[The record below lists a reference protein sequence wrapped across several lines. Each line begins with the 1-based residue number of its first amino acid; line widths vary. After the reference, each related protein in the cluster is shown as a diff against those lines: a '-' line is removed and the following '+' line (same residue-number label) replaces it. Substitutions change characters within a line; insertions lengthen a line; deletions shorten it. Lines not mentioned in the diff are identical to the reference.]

1 MKTLRAGLAGAH
13 RIDRNADI
21 ETVRVSVPSDS
32 TEYSTGQRE
41 QPHALVG
48 SATLPGVI
56 GALETD
62 IVFGRLH
69 PRERLIED
77 DLMARFGAKRHLI
90 RQALANLAQ
99 MGLVRRPR
107 HRGAAVADFTPDEV
121 EQIYGVRRLLETAAA
136 GQIPLPLNRRKLSE
150 LRAIQRRH
158 DDAVRRGDALSA
170 FRVNNEFHRVLF
182 SACGN
187 AYLSGAIGHFAQ
199 KTHVIRS
206 FSIARPEY
214 LRAARDDHWA
224 MIEALKTGD
233 RDQLVA
239 LCARH
244 LDISQRPYIDAHRT
258 RFGAD
263 DAER

>member
-1 MKTLRAGLAGAH
+1 MKTEGNSGRREETRVHAGA
-13 RIDRNADI
+13 RTLRSVID
-21 ETVRVSVPSDS
+21 E
-32 TEYSTGQRE
+32 
-41 QPHALVG
+41 
-48 SATLPGVI
+48 
-56 GALETD
+56 LETD

-77 DLMARFGAKRHLI
+77 DLIARFGAKRHLI
-90 RQALANLAQ
+90 RQALADLER
-99 MGLVRRPR
+99 MGLVRRAR

-136 GQIPLPLNRRKLSE
+136 GQIPLPPSRRKVSE

-158 DDAVRRGDALSA
+158 DEAVRRGDTLSA
-170 FRVNNEFHRVLF
+170 FRVNNEFHRSLF

-187 AYLSGAIGHFAQ
+187 TYLSEAIGYFAQ

-214 LRAARDDHWA
+214 LHAARDDHWA
-224 MIEALKTGD
+224 MIAALKTGD
-233 RDQLVA
+233 RDELVA

-244 LDISQRPYIDAHRT
+244 LEISKRPYIEAHRT
-258 RFGAD
+258 RFGAND
-263 DAER
+263 GKR

>member
-1 MKTLRAGLAGAH
+1 
-13 RIDRNADI
+13 
-21 ETVRVSVPSDS
+21 VRFPSGSAERSV
-32 TEYSTGQRE
+32 GQRG
-41 QPHALVG
+41 QTHAVVC
-48 SATLPGVI
+48 SPTVADVI
-56 GALETD
+56 DALETD
-62 IVFGRLH
+62 IVFARLH

-90 RQALANLAQ
+90 RQALADLAQ
-99 MGLVRRPR
+99 MGLVRRAR
-107 HRGAAVADFTPDEV
+107 HRGAAVADFAPDEV

-136 GQIPLPLNRRKLSE
+136 GQIPLPLNRRKLGE

-158 DDAVRRGDALSA
+158 DEAVRRGDALSA
-170 FRVNNEFHRVLF
+170 FRINNEFHRLLF

-214 LRAARDDHWA
+214 LSAARDDHWA
-224 MIEALKTGD
+224 MIEALKTGA
-233 RDQLVA
+233 RDELVA

-244 LDISQRPYIDAHRT
+244 LDISQRPYIDAHRM
-258 RFGAD
+258 RFGAHD
-263 DAER
+263 TRR